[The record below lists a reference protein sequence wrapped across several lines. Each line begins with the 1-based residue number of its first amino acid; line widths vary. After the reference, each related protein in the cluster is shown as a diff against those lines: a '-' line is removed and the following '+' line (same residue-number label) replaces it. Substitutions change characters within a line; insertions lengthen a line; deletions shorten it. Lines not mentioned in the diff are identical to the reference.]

1 MFGSGSPTNTLDD
14 FEEADVLLLMGS
26 NTTEAHPI
34 IANKMKKA
42 AKQGLKII
50 VIDPRKID
58 MTKVAHSHLQIE
70 VGTDIAL
77 MNGMMHVIIEEEL
90 FNTEWVERHTSDFEN
105 LKAQVKSFTPAYTSK
120 ITGLSEIDIVETA
133 RDYASSK
140 NAMIAYTLGI
150 TEHHCGVN
158 NVFDIA
164 NLALLTGH
172 IGKRG
177 NGIMPLRG
185 QNNVQGAG
193 DMGCLPNMI
202 TGARPITDDEYRKRF
217 EDHWGVTINSNVG
230 DTQTRTFERME
241 NGEVKALYIIGE
253 NPLLADVHLN
263 HTAKL
268 FRNLDLLIVQDIFL
282 TDTAKQADVVLPA
295 KSWGEVEGTYTN
307 TDRRIQRVR
316 EAVKAAPNVK
326 EDWEILCDLATRLGY
341 DMNYHNSE
349 EIWEEVR
356 LLAHEIYGGITYERL
371 EKEYAIHYP
380 CPHEDHPGT
389 FVLHERFHQM
399 NENTRKSSFVPV
411 TYTPPMEQPDEDY
424 PFTLT
429 TGRRL
434 ESYNTHTQ
442 TRHYAPGVKIKQ
454 AEETV
459 DIHPDDAEALGI
471 EDGEVVEV
479 FSRRGK
485 LSVKTKIT
493 EQVVPGL
500 VFMSFHWTEVPT
512 NVLTLNE
519 YDPISGT
526 AEFKACAVNIRKLN
540 AV

>member
-50 VIDPRKID
+50 VIDPRRID
-58 MTKVAHSHLQIE
+58 MVKVSHRHLQID
-70 VGTDIAL
+70 VGSDIAL
-77 MNGMMHVIIEEEL
+77 MNGMMHVIINEGL
-90 FNTEWVERHTSDFEN
+90 YDADWVLKHTSDFKR
-105 LKAQVKSFTPAYTSK
+105 LKQEVKTFTPEYTSM
-120 ITGLSEIDIVETA
+120 ITGLSESEIVETA
-133 RDYASSK
+133 REYATAK
-140 NAMIAYTLGI
+140 NAMVAYTLGI

-193 DMGCLPNMI
+193 DMGCLPNLI
-202 TGARPITDDEYRKRF
+202 TGSRPITDDEYRGRF
-217 EDHWGVTINSNVG
+217 EEHWGVNINPHVG

-241 NGEVKALYIIGE
+241 NGDVKALYIIGE

-263 HTAKL
+263 HTATL
-268 FRNLDLLIVQDIFL
+268 FKNLDLLVVQDIFL

-316 EAVKAAPNVK
+316 EAVKAHPNVR
-326 EDWEILCDLATRLGY
+326 EDWEILCDLSERLGY
-341 DMNYHNSE
+341 KMNYNSSE
-349 EIWEEVR
+349 EIWEEIR
-356 LLAHEIYGGITYERL
+356 TLAHEMYGGITYERL

-380 CPHEDHPGT
+380 CPHENHPGT
-389 FVLHERFHQM
+389 FVLHERFHQDI
-399 NENTRKSSFVPV
+399 ENNRKSSFVPV
-411 TYTPPMEQPDEDY
+411 TYTPPMEVPDEDY

-454 AEETV
+454 QEETV
-459 DIHPDDAEALGI
+459 DIHPADASKLGI
-471 EDGEVVEV
+471 AEGELVKVS
-479 FSRRGK
+479 SRRGS
-485 LSVKTKIT
+485 LSVKAKIT
-493 EQVVPGL
+493 DQVVPGL
-500 VFMSFHWTEVPT
+500 VFMSFHWNEVPT

-526 AEFKACAVNIRKLN
+526 AEFKACAVNIAKLEQ
-540 AV
+540 

>member
-1 MFGSGSPTNTLDD
+1 MFGSGFPTNTLDD

-42 AKQGLKII
+42 AKQGLKIT

-58 MTKVAHSHLQIE
+58 MVKVADKHLQIE
-70 VGTDIAL
+70 VGADIAL
-77 MNGMMHVIIEEEL
+77 MNGMMNVIINEGL
-90 FNTEWVERHTSDFEN
+90 FDKEWVEQHTSDFER
-105 LKAQVKSFTPAYTSK
+105 LKAQVKSYTPEYTSM
-120 ITGLSEIDIVETA
+120 ITGLSESEIVETA
-133 RDYASSK
+133 RTYATAK

-193 DMGCLPNMI
+193 DMGCLPNLI
-202 TGARPITDDEYRKRF
+202 TGARSITDDAYRKRF

-241 NGEVKALYIIGE
+241 NGDVKALYIIGE

-263 HTAKL
+263 HTTKL
-268 FRNLDLLIVQDIFL
+268 FDNLDLLVVQDIFL
-282 TDTAKQADVVLPA
+282 TDTAKKADVVLPA

-316 EAVKAAPNVK
+316 EAVVAHPNVK
-326 EDWEILCDLATRLGY
+326 EDWEILCELSNLMGNE
-341 DMNYHNSE
+341 MNYANSQ
-349 EIWEEVR
+349 EIWDEVR
-356 LLAHEIYGGITYERL
+356 LLAHEMYGGISYERL
-371 EKEYAIHYP
+371 EREYSVHYP
-380 CPHEDHPGT
+380 CPSEDHPGT
-389 FVLHERFHQM
+389 FVMHERFHQPIS
-399 NENTRKSSFVPV
+399 NESKKAPFVPV
-411 TYTPPMEQPDEDY
+411 SYTPPIEVPDEEY

-429 TGRRL
+429 TGRRY

-442 TRHYAPGVKIKQ
+442 TRHYADGVKIKQ
-454 AEETV
+454 LEETV
-459 DIHPDDAEALGI
+459 DIHPNDAESLAI
-471 EDGEVVEV
+471 EDGDVVEV
-479 FSRRGK
+479 RSRRGV
-485 LSVKTKIT
+485 LTVKAKVT

-500 VFMSFHWTEVPT
+500 VFMSFHWSEVPT
-512 NVLTLNE
+512 NVLTINE

-526 AEFKACAVNIRKLN
+526 AEFKACAVKISKIS
-540 AV
+540 